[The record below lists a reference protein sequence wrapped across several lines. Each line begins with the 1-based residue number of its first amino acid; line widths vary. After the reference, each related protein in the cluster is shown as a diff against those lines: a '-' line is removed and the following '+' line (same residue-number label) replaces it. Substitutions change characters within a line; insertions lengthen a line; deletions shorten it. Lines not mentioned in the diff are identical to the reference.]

1 MEKIKSTSSVRLLRI
16 HTDDKLNCNHHIN
29 KFCKSA
35 ENKLNALT
43 RLKSFLGLREREV
56 SVNTCIYSNFNY
68 CPLVW
73 MFSHKTSL
81 QKIESLHKRALRFLL
96 NEYENSYE
104 QLLEKSEKSN
114 MNFRRIRFLCIE
126 IYKTINSSSFDFM
139 KESFEMKKN
148 NRVFRDR

>member
-1 MEKIKSTSSVRLLRI
+1 
-16 HTDDKLNCNHHIN
+16 
-29 KFCKSA
+29 
-35 ENKLNALT
+35 
-43 RLKSFLGLREREV
+43 
-56 SVNTCIYSNFNY
+56 
-68 CPLVW
+68 